1 MPRPK
6 RRGSQL
12 EPPPAWLGEYVAADW
27 AEMDETERRMM
38 DACPSARPWPDHLR
52 EWHAHRRW
60 AEARSAWLD
69 AHPEHDHRVGELLA
83 AFGYASLEHWQD
95 GDREQA

>member
-6 RRGSQL
+6 RRGSQA
-12 EPPPAWLGEYVAADW
+12 EAPPAWLGEYVPEAW
-27 AEMDETERRMM
+27 AEPDDTEEKMIG
-38 DACPSARPWPDHLR
+38 ACPSLRPWPDHLR

-83 AFGYASLEHWQD
+83 AFGYASLEDWQD
-95 GDREQA
+95 GNRA